1 MHLQKVFSAVSV
13 KRRLQTADCGPGVKC
28 RLSVKCRLQTESKT
42 QAGVKCR
49 MKTVDFLNDVRRR
62 RRSREERNGF
72 VKEAYVVKYQ
82 GQVSVCLRVFAGF
95 FCP

>member
-1 MHLQKVFSAVSV
+1 MF
-13 KRRLQTADCGPGVKC
+13 
-28 RLSVKCRLQTESKT
+28 
-42 QAGVKCR
+42 
-49 MKTVDFLNDVRRR
+49 KTVIMFLSRR

-82 GQVSVCLRVFAGF
+82 GQVSVCLRVIAGL